1 MFLFLIGGG
10 EVIFKL
16 GIPKLMIFYKWDFF
30 KRPWIRDLFVFNFNS
45 ILVGNLYLEF
55 LVALLYLVLH
65 IDIYTF
71 LYK

>member
-1 MFLFLIGGG
+1 M
-10 EVIFKL
+10 
-16 GIPKLMIFYKWDFF
+16 PQ
-30 KRPWIRDLFVFNFNS
+30 IRDFIFFFNCNS

-71 LYK
+71 LYQ